1 MNSQTFTIYG
11 AIISFSTAI
20 EGAKPPIPCHY
31 QRDDSRRHYAVGFDC
46 TDEDA
51 AALEHYGVR
60 RGHRSQKFSSKSSS
74 RIVLSITAGTEKDYL
89 KLTNAMNIANTR
101 GIKPDRLLEG
111 CTVDLIVTA
120 IDNTKN
126 SFYKDHMP
134 PATLGLNK
142 IKLLPDQV
150 DRIMQRA
157 LEE

>member
-1 MNSQTFTIYG
+1 MNSQTFTVYG

-20 EGAKPPIPCHY
+20 EGAKPPIPCRY
-31 QRDDSRRHYAVGFDC
+31 QRDDSRRQYAVGFDC

-89 KLTNAMNIANTR
+89 KLANAMNIANAR

-111 CTVDLIVTA
+111 CEADLMVTV
-120 IDNTKN
+120 IDMTKMR
-126 SFYKDHMP
+126 FYQDHMP
-134 PATLGLNK
+134 PRTLGLNK
-142 IKLLPDQV
+142 IKLLPATI
-150 DRIMQRA
+150 DRMMERA